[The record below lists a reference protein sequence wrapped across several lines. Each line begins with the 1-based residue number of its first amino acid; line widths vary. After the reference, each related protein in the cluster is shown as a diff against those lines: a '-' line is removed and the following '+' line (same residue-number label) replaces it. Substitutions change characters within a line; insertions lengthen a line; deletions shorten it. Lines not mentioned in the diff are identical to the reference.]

1 LIIQYKD
8 SPQGKTGL
16 RMETTVNAPLA
27 NLLSLFY
34 EADGYSTWTPFCKES
49 KEVNLK

>member
-1 LIIQYKD
+1 
-8 SPQGKTGL
+8 
-16 RMETTVNAPLA
+16 METTVNAPLA

-49 KEVNLK
+49 KEVILQMIFNSNY